1 MMKADVRTP
10 QHDWLKALEGEWL
23 CESESVEGAPQQAP
37 CARGR
42 ETVRALGDL
51 WVLLEGRSEL
61 EGGGVMHT
69 LMTLGFD
76 PARGEG
82 GRFVGSWVGSVMS
95 MQWVYDGE
103 LDAAGR
109 VLSLYCEGPDFSGS
123 GTARYCDRIEL
134 ISQDERSLTAH
145 VQAPDGSWRP
155 FMCVRFHRRPAG

>member
-1 MMKADVRTP
+1 MMKAEVRTP
-10 QHDWLKALEGEWL
+10 QHDWLKALEGDWL
-23 CESESVEGAPQQAP
+23 CASEAVDGAPLPP
-37 CARGR
+37 CASGR

-61 EGGGVMHT
+61 EGGVVMHT

-76 PARGEG
+76 PARGDS

-123 GTARYCDRIEL
+123 GSARYCDRIEL
-134 ISQDERSLTAH
+134 ISPDERTLTAH

-155 FMCVRFHRRPAG
+155 FMRQRFRRQAAG